1 MGSHPHST
9 SPPHGMFMECSQPRI
24 LSCFYPT
31 FCLYLLI
38 PTILLGSCINVIWLV
53 RLSWIMKT
61 PCSLSCPVSSI
72 FPGLTV
78 HFFVAAV
85 LTLYAI
91 TVDLLAA
98 YFSLRKQQLCVDRD
112 LAGFTATSP
121 EPQTVLAQSRHKI
134 NLGWLNMVKF
144 HHLYY

>member
-1 MGSHPHST
+1 
-9 SPPHGMFMECSQPRI
+9 
-24 LSCFYPT
+24 
-31 FCLYLLI
+31 
-38 PTILLGSCINVIWLV
+38 
-53 RLSWIMKT
+53 MKT

-98 YFSLRKQQLCVDRD
+98 YFSLRKQQLCMDRD

-134 NLGWLNMVKF
+134 NLG
-144 HHLYY
+144 